1 MNNINNKFKLLC
13 GILSFLLLAACAASP
28 PPPPQYTYGR
38 DAIKIHI
45 KADPELNQYNG
56 SPHTL
61 LLCVQQLSN
70 PNTFSQL
77 SGDMAGIYKLLGCS
91 RYDSTVTN
99 SRRIIVQPGQVAE
112 YSLDR
117 AENTKYVSVATGY
130 YNVQKENVVRL
141 IKIPVVVKTKGVF
154 SRTRTSEP
162 AILNLELDL
171 GPSGPLEI
179 KNIAGGHQ

>member
-1 MNNINNKFKLLC
+1 MNNNFKLLYLALC
-13 GILSFLLLAACAASP
+13 VFFLSACAAAP

-38 DAIKIHI
+38 NAIRIHI
-45 KADPELNQYNG
+45 KADPQLNQYNG

-77 SGDMAGIYKLLGCS
+77 SGDMAGIYKLLSCS
-91 RYDSTVTN
+91 QYDSTVTN
-99 SRRIIVQPGQVAE
+99 SRRIIVQPGQTAD

-117 AENTKYVSVATGY
+117 AENTRYVSVAAGY
-130 YNVQKENVVRL
+130 YNVRGKNIVRL
-141 IKIPVVVKTKGVF
+141 LKIPVVIRTKGVF

-162 AILNLELDL
+162 GKLDLELDL
-171 GPSGPLEI
+171 GPTSPTEI
-179 KNIAGGHQ
+179 KSAAGHP